1 MNKILEY
8 GSIENIPL
16 YNCSEH
22 SSRKWSKMYG
32 VRHGYLGQFDVAYG
46 TIINIM
52 YLPILSVMFRPEY
65 YKMSCFKIMIC
76 LGIVDMLSL
85 CINSIITG
93 VLAMKGAVWC
103 TYPVF
108 NYIVGMIV
116 LGLWCASCI
125 IVLILVANRLLDLS
139 EHSLGKTLFN
149 GNRTFLVM
157 LAPFFYGLY
166 FIIFANPVG
175 FNSKYY
181 TWLFN
186 PLITDEKTDQYVNI
200 PHCINNVLIVAI
212 TCVLYVWLYREV
224 KEKLAAISW
233 KNRRHDL
240 SFQILV
246 QSSMICSINF
256 IASIIFVLMNIVE
269 LPIWIIVVA
278 HKMWQL
284 IHGAPAIIYLTLN
297 KTIRTGVINK
307 FLIVKKYI
315 PLQIV
320 QLFLRSDSK

>member
-1 MNKILEY
+1 MN
-8 GSIENIPL
+8 
-16 YNCSEH
+16 
-22 SSRKWSKMYG
+22 G

-76 LGIVDMLSL
+76 LGIVDMLAL
-85 CINSIITG
+85 CINSITTG
-93 VLAMKGAVWC
+93 ILAMKGAVWC

-116 LGLWCASCI
+116 LGLWCGSCI

-139 EHSLGKTLFN
+139 EHWLGKKLFN

-157 LAPFFYGLY
+157 LIPFFYGLY
-166 FIIFANPVG
+166 FIIFTNPVG

-186 PLITDEKTDQYVNI
+186 PLITDEKTDQ
-200 PHCINNVLIVAI
+200 
-212 TCVLYVWLYREV
+212 
-224 KEKLAAISW
+224 
-233 KNRRHDL
+233 

-246 QSSMICSINF
+246 QSAMICFINF
-256 IASIIFVLMNIVE
+256 VASIIFVLMNIIE
-269 LPIWIIVVA
+269 LPIWIIIVA
-278 HKMWQL
+278 QKMWQL
-284 IHGAPAIIYLTLN
+284 IHGAPVIIYLTLN

-307 FLIVKKYI
+307 FLVVKKIYS
-315 PLQIV
+315 V
-320 QLFLRSDSK
+320 TNRSVISPQ